1 MHTSLRRSVPVL
13 IAASCI
19 AALSPG
25 GASSPASAACKP
37 RLSIPK
43 QGDAGA
49 AYTFKYVACAK
60 GKHVFT
66 LVYLDGSP
74 GKKLKRGMTRGTRTI
89 TVRSVGSHSFLWS
102 GSASVGRYRGSMK
115 LPNGTKVSSTGTLAV
130 VCSAGRRADP
140 ENFPEC

>member
-1 MHTSLRRSVPVL
+1 MYTHLRRSVAVL
-13 IAASCI
+13 VVAGCV
-19 AALSPG
+19 AALSLG

-43 QGDAGA
+43 QGDTGA
-49 AYTFKYVACAK
+49 PYTFRYVACAK

-89 TVRSVGSHSFLWS
+89 TVRSAGSHSFRWN

-115 LPNGTKVSSTGTLAV
+115 RPDGKKVSSTGTLRV
-130 VCSAGRRADP
+130 VCSAGRKADP

>member
-1 MHTSLRRSVPVL
+1 MPTTLRRPVPVL
-13 IAASCI
+13 VVAGCI
-19 AALSPG
+19 AALSLG
-25 GASSPASAACKP
+25 GSSSPAAAACKP

-43 QGDAGA
+43 TGGTGA
-49 AYTFKYVACAK
+49 AYTFRFVACAK

-89 TVRSVGSHSFLWS
+89 TVRSVGAQKFLWS

-115 LPNGTKVSSTGTLAV
+115 LPSGTKVSSTGTLRV
-130 VCSAGRRADP
+130 VCSAGRKADP